1 MIAPQTINTPTNTPA
16 VGTAQQWY
24 VVYTNARHELKVT
37 EKLLALGIEAY
48 CPLKTQT
55 KVWSDRVKRVASPLF
70 NSYVFVKLQV
80 QNLRQVFEVPGV
92 VRYVYWCGKPAVVR
106 DAEIV
111 TLKRW
116 LNDFDHLELGIHYFE
131 ENQKVKIRSGNF
143 MDCEATVIRQKG
155 GRLELVLAGIGLS
168 LSAKTNQIVLTKVP

>member
-24 VVYTNARHELKVT
+24 VVYTKARHELKVT
-37 EKLLALGIEAY
+37 EKLLTLGIEAY
-48 CPLKTQT
+48 CPLKIQT
-55 KVWSDRVKRVASPLF
+55 KVWSDRVKRVVSPLF
-70 NSYVFVKLQV
+70 SSYVFVKLEV
-80 QNLRQVFEVPGV
+80 QNLRRVFEVAGV

-116 LNDFDHLELGIHYFE
+116 LNDFDHLELDINYFE